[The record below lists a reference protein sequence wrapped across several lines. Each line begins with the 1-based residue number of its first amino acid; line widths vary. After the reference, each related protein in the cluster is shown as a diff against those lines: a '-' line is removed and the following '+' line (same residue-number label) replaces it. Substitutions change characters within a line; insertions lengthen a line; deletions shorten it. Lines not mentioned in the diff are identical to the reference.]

1 MSETIIK
8 PPLILPTGKIK
19 AEVKSPKNLIIF
31 SKPKVGKTTLAAA
44 LDDNLILDLEDGTD
58 YVDAMKIKASSIKE
72 VFEIGK
78 AVMAAGNPY
87 RYVTIDTG
95 TALEDMCIPYAEVL
109 YSKSPMGK
117 NWFTEGKEKY
127 GSILNMANG
136 AGYPW
141 LREAYSK
148 STDYI
153 GSWAPR
159 LIQLCH
165 VKDTLLEKN
174 GSEFSSLDLDLTG
187 KIKRIAS
194 SKSDAIGYLYRK
206 GNKNILSFK
215 TTDEI
220 SCGARPEHL
229 RNQEIVLSE
238 VLEDGTTKFHWDRIY
253 ID

>member
-1 MSETIIK
+1 MSQTIIT
-8 PPLILPTGKIK
+8 PTIILPTSKIK
-19 AEVKSPKNLIIF
+19 AETKSPKNLIIF
-31 SKPKVGKTTLAAA
+31 SKPKVGKTTLCAS

-58 YVDAMKIKASSIKE
+58 YVDAMKVKANSIKD
-72 VFEIGK
+72 VFDIGQ
-78 AVMAAGNPY
+78 AVLSAGKPY
-87 RYVTIDTG
+87 KYITIDTG
-95 TALEDMCIPYAEVL
+95 TALEDMCIPYAEKL
-109 YSKSPMGK
+109 YAKSPMGK
-117 NWFTEGKEKY
+117 NWYTEGKEKY
-127 GSILNMANG
+127 GTILNMANG

-153 GSWAPR
+153 STWAPR
-159 LIQLCH
+159 IIQLCH

-174 GSEFSSLDLDLTG
+174 GAEFSSLDLDLTG

-238 VLEDGTTKFHWDRIY
+238 VLEDGTIKFHWDRIY